1 MKNFV
6 SIIIPVYNV
15 EKYIQE
21 CIISCVNQTYNNIE
35 IIAIDDGST
44 DSSPSILD
52 ELAIKYNQL
61 KVIHKKNG
69 GVSSARNIGIKE
81 SKGDYIVFVDGDDY
95 LSYEAIE
102 YMMEIVKQTSSDFA
116 ILKNCFTSINQKQYE
131 DKIEKISNED
141 AIILLLGLSMEL
153 GCWNKIY
160 SKRLI
165 QKNKIFFD
173 EKLFYGEGLQFI
185 LKIAQNAKKIGIG
198 TKSVYYYRKNNM
210 QSATSSFNYEKFE
223 NGEKALFKIKEEFID
238 NSKKIEI
245 IWMYHYAMFCQNA
258 LVACI
263 NNKKNIDD
271 YVRVYKKWKEKFNTF
286 FLNLFFSEYIFFKEK
301 IKLLIILIS
310 PHLFAMLRNKK
321 MKENVKRSV

>member
-1 MKNFV
+1 MKNLV

-15 EKYIQE
+15 EQYIE
-21 CIISCVNQTYNNIE
+21 KCIISCVNQTYNNIE
-35 IIAIDDGST
+35 IIAVNDGST
-44 DSSPSILD
+44 DLSQSILN
-52 ELAIKYNQL
+52 ELATEYNQL

-69 GVSSARNIGIKE
+69 GVSSARNTGIKE
-81 SKGDYIVFVDGDDY
+81 SSGDYIVFVDGDDY
-95 LSYEAIE
+95 LANEAIE
-102 YMMEIVKQTSSDFA
+102 YMMKIVKQTSSEFA

-131 DKIEKISNED
+131 DKIEEISNEN
-141 AIILLLGLSMEL
+141 AIILLLGLSVEL

-160 SKRLI
+160 SKKLI

-173 EKLFYGEGLQFI
+173 EKSFYGEGLQFI
-185 LKIAQNAKKIGIG
+185 LKIAKNAKKIGIG
-198 TKSVYYYRKNNM
+198 MKSVYYYRKNNM

-223 NGEKALFKIKEEFID
+223 NGEKSLLKVKEEIVG

-263 NNKKNIDD
+263 NNKKNIHN
-271 YVRVYKKWKEKFNTF
+271 YENVYKKWKERFNSF
-286 FLNLFFSEYIFFKEK
+286 FWKLLFSKDISFKEK
-301 IKLLIILIS
+301 IKLLIIMIS
-310 PHLFAMLRNKK
+310 PHFFATIRNKK